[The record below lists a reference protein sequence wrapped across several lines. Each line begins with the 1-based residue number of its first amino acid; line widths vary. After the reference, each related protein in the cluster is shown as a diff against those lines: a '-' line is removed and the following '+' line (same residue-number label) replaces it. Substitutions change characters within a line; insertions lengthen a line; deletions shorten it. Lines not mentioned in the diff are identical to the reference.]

1 MENEKP
7 KIVVLDGYTL
17 NPGDLSWEGLAAMG
31 DCTVHERTG
40 PDQIVERARDAQ
52 IILTNKV
59 VLDREVIAQ
68 LPELR
73 YIGVLATGF
82 NVVDGTAARERG
94 IPVTNVPNYSTR
106 SVAQLTFALLLE
118 LTLHVGHHAATV
130 REGRWTANQDFCY
143 WDYPLIEL
151 ESLQLGVIGWGRI
164 GRAVGEVAR
173 ALGMRVWAHDPLLTD
188 AGDVELTDL
197 ASLLRGSDVV
207 TLHCPLTAE
216 NAGLIN
222 AERLGWMKPTAFLL
236 NTARGPLIDA
246 GALADALNSGRLA
259 GAGMDVLAVEPPPAD
274 NPLLQ
279 AKNCLITPHIAWAT
293 RAARGRLM
301 EIVIANIRAFLDG
314 NPQNVVNPG

>member
-7 KIVVLDGYTL
+7 KIVVLDGHTL
-17 NPGDLSWEGLAAMG
+17 NPGDLSWEGLAALG

-173 ALGMRVWAHDPLLTD
+173 ALGMRVWAYDPLLTD

-207 TLHCPLTAE
+207 TLHCPLTSE

>member
-7 KIVVLDGYTL
+7 KIVVLDGHTL
-17 NPGDLSWEGLAAMG
+17 NPGDLSWEGLAALG

-94 IPVTNVPNYSTR
+94 IPGTNVPNYSTR

-173 ALGMRVWAHDPLLTD
+173 ALGMRVWAYDPLLTD

-207 TLHCPLTAE
+207 TLHCPLTSE

>member
-17 NPGDLSWEGLAAMG
+17 NPGDLSWEGLAALG

-173 ALGMRVWAHDPLLTD
+173 ALGMRVWAYDPLLTD

-207 TLHCPLTAE
+207 TLHCPLTSE